1 MPAVLCGLRCF
12 DISVSSTA
20 GNVAREFS
28 ASLNPAL
35 SGAGCPVEVYRLERL
50 APDAQL
56 SSDDIVVCNI
66 PGWQFDFSALEEL
79 HRQVEELRLEYDNLD
94 VQYNRTKE
102 ILISLNASVEA
113 NEAIESPHARR
124 ALGGDSRPRDNRR
137 EVEQLKIQLTQ
148 SERKQQET
156 KATVMALRSEFMHLV
171 DMMSGPGN
179 NNNAAEVVTEFL
191 KPPRQVSQPPATP
204 GARRP
209 VGTGSPRTYR
219 QKWDN
224 PTSFSTPRPRPRGV
238 PQRSGHSA
246 GASVRQRNPLLATAC
261 E

>member
-1 MPAVLCGLRCF
+1 MPAVLCGLKCF
-12 DISVSSTA
+12 DAPVSATA
-20 GNVAREFS
+20 GSVAREFS

-35 SGAGCPVEVYRLERL
+35 SGVGCPVEVYRLERL
-50 APDAQL
+50 GPEAQL
-56 SSDDIVVCNI
+56 SPDDIVVCHI
-66 PGWQFDFSALEEL
+66 PAWQFDFSALEEL
-79 HRQVEELRLEYDNLD
+79 HRQIEELRLEYDNLD

-113 NEAIESPHARR
+113 SEAMESSPARR
-124 ALGGDSRPRDNRR
+124 PPGGDSKPRENRR

-171 DMMSGPGN
+171 DMMSGTGSAN
-179 NNNAAEVVTEFL
+179 TDGAAEFL
-191 KPPRQVSQPPATP
+191 KPPRQVSQPAPATP

-219 QKWDN
+219 AKWDA
-224 PTSFSTPRPRPRGV
+224 PTSFTTPRPVARHRGV
-238 PQRSGHSA
+238 PQRTGHSA
-246 GASVRQRNPLLATAC
+246 GASIRQRNAGGDC
-261 E
+261 M